1 MLVVTRRSGDTIEIP
16 SLGITIHLVA
26 IRQDRAV
33 VGIDAPKEYVIYR
46 GELLKEREEATEC
59 Q

>member
-1 MLVVTRRSGDTIEIP
+1 MLVVTRKSGDTIEIP

-46 GELLKEREEATEC
+46 GELLEERKEATEC
-59 Q
+59 H